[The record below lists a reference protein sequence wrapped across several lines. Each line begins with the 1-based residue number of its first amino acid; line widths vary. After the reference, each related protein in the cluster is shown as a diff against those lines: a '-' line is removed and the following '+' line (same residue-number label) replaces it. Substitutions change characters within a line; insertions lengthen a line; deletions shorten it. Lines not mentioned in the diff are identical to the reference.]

1 MVIQAS
7 ELKWY
12 KSAVVNDT
20 PNNGGVMSSN
30 EIADGVK
37 NNVWPDASPDERAA
51 GSVKYRKTFIK
62 VANEDNL
69 TLITPKIFIET
80 PTHGDDS
87 VVLVAGTQ
95 TDTQSEAVGYTQFFG
110 SGYLLRDVAAG
121 DVTLDVIVE
130 DGNGQTPSKAFFLDV
145 KRWICR
151 TAACFSRSFRKDR
164 KYGPLQKPDHEIF
177 WDGVLVRIS
186 DQAGGDGNSEFVRLA
201 DSNAVSWN
209 GNQATL
215 TFETG
220 VSLTHA
226 YLASDTKVASVI
238 ESDDIVASMSG
249 WSEASYAGTYNDV
262 RSALILDGVGT
273 IEQTWTLTWLDAS
286 GYVCVGDT
294 VGYVGN
300 GISDGIDFAPNNPD
314 FNQPYFTLRNGTHVW
329 CGNWGAGDV
338 VIFRTCPAAIGI
350 WEKRTIPPGAGSRYG
365 NALVVVV
372 VGDIE

>member
-121 DVTLDVIVE
+121 DATLDVIVE
-130 DGNGQTPSKAFFLDV
+130 DGNGQT
-145 KRWICR
+145 
-151 TAACFSRSFRKDR
+151 
-164 KYGPLQKPDHEIF
+164 DHEIF

-238 ESDDIVASMSG
+238 ESDDIVAAMSG
-249 WSEASYAGTYNDV
+249 WSEASYAGTYDV
-262 RSALILDGVGT
+262 VISPPILDNIGT

-300 GISDGIDFAPNNPD
+300 GVSDGCDFAPNNPD
-314 FNQPYFTLRNGTHVW
+314 FNRPYFTLRNGTHVW